1 MGKQGHNDRLK
12 SLSYLHLTHHILL
25 RFKIYIYLN
34 GAGPCHHIQT
44 QSAFLRHICPH
55 VTVTLLRHP
64 GYLFTRR
71 KGVKA
76 HRQSIKAHLLTQI
89 AQTLKVLLRLRPGSM
104 NRFVLSPRKLKLSPR
119 LQSNARTLL
128 LQTNHLAT
136 FRHRRPIVA
145 SPTLQQRSNTGRPL
159 SLQVHTR
166 STGTN
171 TNTNINTNISIS
183 ISTGAS
189 LVRQAPVG
197 PPLKQKLLVL
207 RPNPPVLRP
216 FLSGPKPRHQIL
228 FLHFNISS
236 LKDQSPLLFY
246 TTSFSLKRR
255 LRRRVDFSPLS
266 RTGGPAA

>member
-12 SLSYLHLTHHILL
+12 SLSHLHLTHHILL

-64 GYLFTRR
+64 GHLFARR

-89 AQTLKVLLRLRPGSM
+89 AQALKVLLRLRPGSM

-136 FRHRRPIVA
+136 FRHRCPIVA

-171 TNTNINTNISIS
+171 TNISFSTSISISTS

-207 RPNPPVLRP
+207 RPNPPILRP

-228 FLHFNISS
+228 FLHCNISC
-236 LKDQSPLLFY
+236 LKDQSPLLFIPLP
-246 TTSFSLKRR
+246 SL
-255 LRRRVDFSPLS
+255 
-266 RTGGPAA
+266 

>member
-12 SLSYLHLTHHILL
+12 SLSHLHLTYHILL
-25 RFKIYIYLN
+25 RLKIYIHLN
-34 GAGPCHHIQT
+34 GTGPCHHIQT
-44 QSAFLRHICPH
+44 QTALLRHISPH

-166 STGTN
+166 NTGT
-171 TNTNINTNISIS
+171 NTNISIS
-183 ISTGAS
+183 FSTSTGAGAS

-207 RPNPPVLRP
+207 RPNPPILRP
-216 FLSGPKPRHQIL
+216 LDRKS
-228 FLHFNISS
+228 
-236 LKDQSPLLFY
+236 
-246 TTSFSLKRR
+246 
-255 LRRRVDFSPLS
+255 VV
-266 RTGGPAA
+266 

>member
-12 SLSYLHLTHHILL
+12 SLPHLHLTYHILL
-25 RFKIYIYLN
+25 RLKIYIYLN

-44 QSAFLRHICPH
+44 QTALLRHIRPH

-64 GYLFTRR
+64 GHFFARR

-76 HRQSIKAHLLTQI
+76 HGQSIKTHLLTQI
-89 AQTLKVLLRLRPGSM
+89 AQALKMRLRLRPGSM

-119 LQSNARTLL
+119 LQSNARPLL
-128 LQTNHLAT
+128 LQTNHLST

-171 TNTNINTNISIS
+171 TNTNISF
-183 ISTGAS
+183 STSFSTSTDAS

-207 RPNPPVLRP
+207 RPNPPILRP

-236 LKDQSPLLFY
+236 LKDQSPLLFIPLP
-246 TTSFSLKRR
+246 SL
-255 LRRRVDFSPLS
+255 
-266 RTGGPAA
+266 

>member
-12 SLSYLHLTHHILL
+12 SLSHLHLTHHILL
-25 RFKIYIYLN
+25 RFKIYIHLN
-34 GAGPCHHIQT
+34 GTGPCHHTQT
-44 QSAFLRHICPH
+44 QTALLRHICPH

-64 GYLFTRR
+64 GHLFARR

-89 AQTLKVLLRLRPGSM
+89 AQTFKVLLRLRPGSM

-136 FRHRRPIVA
+136 FRHRCPIVA
-145 SPTLQQRSNTGRPL
+145 SPTLQQRSNTWRPL

-166 STGTN
+166 NTGTN
-171 TNTNINTNISIS
+171 TNTNISISTSIS
-183 ISTGAS
+183 ISFSTS

-216 FLSGPKPRHQIL
+216 LLSGPKPRHQIL

-236 LKDQSPLLFY
+236 LKDQSPLLF
-246 TTSFSLKRR
+246 TPLPSNNSRR
-255 LRRRVDFSPLS
+255 L
-266 RTGGPAA
+266 

>member
-12 SLSYLHLTHHILL
+12 SLSHLHLTHHILL

-44 QSAFLRHICPH
+44 QTALLRHISPH

-64 GYLFTRR
+64 GHLFTRR

-104 NRFVLSPRKLKLSPR
+104 NRFVLSPGKFKLSPR

-171 TNTNINTNISIS
+171 TNISISFSTSISISFSTS

-236 LKDQSPLLFY
+236 LKDQSPLLFIPLHPND
-246 TTSFSLKRR
+246 SRR
-255 LRRRVDFSPLS
+255 L
-266 RTGGPAA
+266 

>member
-12 SLSYLHLTHHILL
+12 SLSHLHLTHHILL

-119 LQSNARTLL
+119 LQSNARPLL

-145 SPTLQQRSNTGRPL
+145 TPTLQQRSNTGRPL

-166 STGTN
+166 NTGTN
-171 TNTNINTNISIS
+171 TNTSISFSTS
-183 ISTGAS
+183 ISTGISTGTDAS

-207 RPNPPVLRP
+207 RPNPPILRP

-236 LKDQSPLLFY
+236 LKDQSPLLFIPLP
-246 TTSFSLKRR
+246 SL
-255 LRRRVDFSPLS
+255 
-266 RTGGPAA
+266 

>member
-12 SLSYLHLTHHILL
+12 SLSHLHLTHHILL

-119 LQSNARTLL
+119 LQSNACTLL

-171 TNTNINTNISIS
+171 TNISIS
-183 ISTGAS
+183 FSTSTGTGTGTGISTGAS

-236 LKDQSPLLFY
+236 LKDQSPLLFIPLP
-246 TTSFSLKRR
+246 SNDSRR
-255 LRRRVDFSPLS
+255 L
-266 RTGGPAA
+266 